1 LLRGLVA
8 EQGVLTVM
16 VEAGGKLSAALFA
29 AGLVDE
35 VVVYLAPL
43 LCGGPVP
50 ALGGDGL
57 TPSLALTDLEFTR
70 LGDDVRLRGRVGSRA
85 LP

>member
-1 LLRGLVA
+1 
-8 EQGVLTVM
+8 M
-16 VEAGGKLSAALFA
+16 VEAGGKLSAALFD

-50 ALGGDGL
+50 ALGGPGL
-57 TPSLALTDLEFTR
+57 TPSLALTDINFLR
-70 LGDDVRLRGRVGSRA
+70 LGDDVRLRGRVVR
-85 LP
+85 